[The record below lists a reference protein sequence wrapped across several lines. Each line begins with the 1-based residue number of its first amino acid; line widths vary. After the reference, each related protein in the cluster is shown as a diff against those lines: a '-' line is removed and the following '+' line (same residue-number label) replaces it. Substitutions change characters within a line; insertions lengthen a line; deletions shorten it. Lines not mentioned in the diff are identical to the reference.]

1 VTTFTNRKD
10 ILLNSM
16 TEADFQQW
24 IKDLCDRL
32 RLKYYH
38 THDSRRSTK
47 GFPDCV
53 IVGPG
58 QVVYA
63 ELKTLRGRVTEE
75 QQGWL
80 NALLRAGQFVYLWR
94 PSDMEEIEII
104 LKRLAK
110 GTL

>member
-1 VTTFTNRKD
+1 MTTFTNRKD

-16 TEADFQQW
+16 KEAEFQQW
-24 IKDLCDRL
+24 IAELCERL
-32 RLKYYH
+32 RLGYYH
-38 THDSRRSTK
+38 THDSRRSNK

-63 ELKTLRGRVTEE
+63 ELKTMRGRVTDD
-75 QQGWL
+75 QQVWL
-80 NALLRAGQFVYLWR
+80 NRLLRAGQFVYLWR
-94 PSDMEEIEII
+94 PDDMDEIEII